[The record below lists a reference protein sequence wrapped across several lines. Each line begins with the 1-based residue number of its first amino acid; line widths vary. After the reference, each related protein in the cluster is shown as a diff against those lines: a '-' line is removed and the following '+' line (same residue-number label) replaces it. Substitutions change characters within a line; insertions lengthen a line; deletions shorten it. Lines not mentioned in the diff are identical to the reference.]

1 LVVSLLF
8 LGWTAAVKLPL
19 ISGVNV
25 GLVALGLNFALVGLI
40 TLASQFGQRLRQS
53 GRELAD
59 R

>member
-1 LVVSLLF
+1 MVSLLF
-8 LGWTAAVKLPL
+8 LCWTATVKLPL
-19 ISGVNV
+19 ISGINV
-25 GLVALGLNFALVGLI
+25 GLLALVLNFATVGLI

>member
-40 TLASQFGQRLRQS
+40 TLTSQFGQRLRQS
-53 GRELAD
+53 GREQAD